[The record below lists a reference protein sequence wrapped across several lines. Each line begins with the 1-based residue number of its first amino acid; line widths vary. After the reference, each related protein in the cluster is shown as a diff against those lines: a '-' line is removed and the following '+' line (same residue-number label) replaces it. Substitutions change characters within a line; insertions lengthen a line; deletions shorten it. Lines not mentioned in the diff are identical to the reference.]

1 MKLLM
6 FRGVIR
12 FAPLFF
18 LIFLFPEVA
27 FSSECSQEKIS
38 LKIDQIVESENYTKR
53 WEAIDKAIGP
63 SMKECIFSRMAEK
76 FKFQIID
83 EKKIEFRKN
92 IFVRVSDFF
101 FDAPASDHGWATV
114 FQKQFNKSSKELQ
127 LLKVAFSVAPTGEL
141 DLIDLFSIEKKEG
154 ETYFSS
160 IDDMG
165 MTAFPKECI
174 GCHEIKKS
182 EGYIFGKYQFNKS
195 FD

>member
-6 FRGVIR
+6 FRGVTR
-12 FAPLFF
+12 FIPLFF
-18 LIFLFPEVA
+18 LIFLFPDRA

-38 LKIDQIVESENYTKR
+38 LKIDQIVKSENYSKR
-53 WEAIDKAIGP
+53 WEAIDKAISP

-92 IFVRVSDFF
+92 IFVRVSGVFV
-101 FDAPASDHGWATV
+101 DAPASDHGWATV
-114 FQKQFNKSSKELQ
+114 FQKKFNKSSKESQ
-127 LLKVAFSVAPTGEL
+127 LLKIAFSVSPTGEL

-154 ETYFSS
+154 EIYFSS

-165 MTAFPKECI
+165 MTTFPKECI

-182 EGYIFGKYQFNKS
+182 EGYIFGKYKLN
-195 FD
+195 